1 VVRPGQLAVADKNTA
16 ALPKALPPT
25 TQTELR
31 SFLGLCKVYRRF
43 VPGFAK
49 IAGPFNNLLR
59 KGESPQL
66 GPLNAE
72 QLVAFN
78 SLREK
83 LFHSP
88 SWRSRGRKAI
98 SPSTRMLPR
107 TRSAASFSRT
117 NLKEIDV
124 LSATGV
130 EV

>member
-1 VVRPGQLAVADKNTA
+1 M
-16 ALPKALPPT
+16 
-25 TQTELR
+25 
-31 SFLGLCKVYRRF
+31 CVYRRF

-49 IAGPFNNLLR
+49 IAGPLNNLLR

-83 LFHSP
+83 FLHP
-88 SWRSRGRKAI
+88 SWRSRGRKGS

-107 TRSAASFSRT
+107 TRSDVVCSRT

-124 LSATGV
+124 KSGTGV